1 MRRLFL
7 ASVLLA
13 SFSVVVLP
21 RAAQAA
27 PLSKPVITLQPTDKT
42 VRNDEPPVLR
52 SKATGNPTPTVIWE
66 TSMDGG
72 KTFTAGTGADFT
84 KDDLDLRKIV
94 ADSIGRSNLWYLN
107 GFRFRATYT
116 NSQGTATTDT
126 ITLTVLFP
134 PKVFFNVQDQ
144 SVKVG
149 QTATFEAACAG
160 NPNPTVQWQVKPGN
174 KPWADIPGATMV
186 DNSSPPYTKSTYTTP
201 AVLPFANGF
210 KYRAKFTNTIGSEET
225 NAATLTVTK

>member
-1 MRRLFL
+1 MRRLIL

-13 SFSVVVLP
+13 SFSVVALP
-21 RAAQAA
+21 GATQAA
-27 PLSKPVITLQPTDKT
+27 PLRKPVITVQPTDKT
-42 VRNDEPPVLR
+42 VRNDEPPILR

-66 TSMDGG
+66 ASMDGG
-72 KTFTAGTGADFT
+72 KTFGAGTGADYE
-84 KDDLDLRKIV
+84 KDDLDLGKIL
-94 ADSIGRSNLWYLN
+94 AGSIGKGNLFVLN

-126 ITLTVLFP
+126 ITLTVLFR
-134 PKVFFNVQDQ
+134 PKLFFNVQDQ

-160 NPNPTVQWQVKPGN
+160 NPKPTVQWQVKVGD
-174 KPWADIPGATMV
+174 KPWADIKGATMV
-186 DNSSPPYTKSTYTTP
+186 DNSSPPYTKSTYTTTG
-201 AVLPFANGF
+201 VEFANGF
-210 KYRAKFTNTIGSEET
+210 KYRAKFTNTIASEET